1 MKRLA
6 FLLLFVSLIALA
18 QGQDKVYLPKNLA
31 ECHRTLDTL
40 LADSTQQKIM
50 AMTESEFTSGAHFGL
65 GMWIRNNWGLWG
77 GSRLQDY
84 FENKGLHH
92 PDDMSGIILT
102 TYWRYKHGQPL
113 GVKKEI
119 KKYKEYWKQYPQP
132 TNPTPIKGINN
143 NHSLE
148 ENVAFL
154 HLPVID
160 SVTGAR
166 AELHHPGRADI
177 DTFALAYWRKH
188 VAEPAPPP
196 VTFHQDNQLQGHIHS
211 IRTTYYD
218 YYSRKKTGEELILFD
233 SLGNKIFGKAVSIT
247 EMGDTTIFIRSTL
260 YDNEGWPRMTI
271 QIYDSSLSEVYL
283 YTRTS
288 NGYNEYNPS
297 QLDIFDYIKR
307 IFDTNFHALL
317 PAYTDTSILFGI
329 SILYDR
335 EDADMVLLLACRPDI
350 FDSVVSNTSILV
362 YDTIAHVLDS
372 AGREIYSVSMEGSTK
387 LTQYDSQGREVT
399 YLEYNKYDDTF
410 YLHEGGTVTVYDDKQ
425 NVQYTFNGNS
435 KDALVKYFDR
445 HGSYT
450 GARYKDH
457 RHRRSPHH
465 YRWRYDSHGNWT
477 SVRQKHRLIARREIE
492 YWQ

>member
-6 FLLLFVSLIALA
+6 FLFFFVFLFTLM
-18 QGQDKVYLPKNLA
+18 QGQDKVYIPKNLA
-31 ECHRTLDTL
+31 DCHRTLNTL
-40 LADSTQQKIM
+40 LSDSTQQKIM
-50 AMTESEFTSGAHFGL
+50 AMTESEFTSSAHFGL

-77 GSRLQDY
+77 GSRLEEY
-84 FENKGLHH
+84 FIKRGIWH

-119 KKYKEYWKQYPQP
+119 KKYKEYWKQYPQA
-132 TNPTPIKGINN
+132 TSPTPIKGINR
-143 NHSLE
+143 NHSIE

-160 SVTGAR
+160 PVTGAR

-177 DTFALAYWRKH
+177 DTLALAYWQKH
-188 VAEPAPPP
+188 AAELAPPP

-218 YYSRKKTGEELILFD
+218 YHSRKITGEELVLFD
-233 SLGNKIFGKAVSIT
+233 SIGKKIFGKEVSIT
-247 EMGDTTIFIRSTL
+247 EKGDTTTLIRSTL

-271 QIYDSSLSEVYL
+271 MIDDSTLMELIL
-283 YTRTS
+283 YTRT
-288 NGYNEYNPS
+288 NHGYVEYYTFDWEIGQTFS
-297 QLDIFDYIKR
+297 SDIEALHS
-307 IFDTNFHALL
+307 TNI
-317 PAYTDTSILFGI
+317 DTSIFLGI
-329 SILYDR
+329 NAIHGR
-335 EDADMVLLLACRPDI
+335 EDANMVLLLASRPDI
-350 FDSVVSNTSILV
+350 FDSVVSNPSVFV
-362 YDTIAHVLDS
+362 YDTTNYVLDS
-372 AGREIYSVSMEGSTK
+372 TGREIYSVSMNGSTK
-387 LTQYDSQGREVT
+387 LTQYDSKGREVT
-399 YLEYNKYDDTF
+399 CLEYNEYDDTI
-410 YLHEGGTVTVYDDKQ
+410 YLQGGGTVTVYDDKR

-435 KDALVKYFDR
+435 KDVLVKYFDR

-465 YRWRYDSHGNWT
+465 YRWSYDSHGNWT
-477 SVRQKHRLIARREIE
+477 SVRQKRRLVARREIE